1 MSDEEDF
8 EIHELPESPTPDDI
22 LEHIRWLYN
31 TVAKAERKA
40 NEMVNIRSQLLK
52 ELQSTKEVFVA
63 MAPERVEELMKLEGG
78 RHMTR
83 ADRVKARPF
92 VEKAVLGWLKTYR
105 GPQPIDGVSRG
116 VANIHKIKLDEV
128 QAAIKNMV
136 ETGEIVQE
144 GNTVMWG

>member
-1 MSDEEDF
+1 MSDEEEF
-8 EIHELPESPTPDDI
+8 ELHELPENPTADDL

-40 NEMVNIRSQLLK
+40 NELVKVRSQLLK
-52 ELQSTKEVFVA
+52 ELQSTKEALVA
-63 MAPERVEELMKLEGG
+63 MAPERVEDLMKLEGG

-83 ADRVKARPF
+83 ADRIKARPF

-105 GPQPIDGVSRG
+105 GPQPIDGVIRG
-116 VANIHKIKLDEV
+116 VANIHNLKPEEV
-128 QAAIKNMV
+128 QAGIQNMV